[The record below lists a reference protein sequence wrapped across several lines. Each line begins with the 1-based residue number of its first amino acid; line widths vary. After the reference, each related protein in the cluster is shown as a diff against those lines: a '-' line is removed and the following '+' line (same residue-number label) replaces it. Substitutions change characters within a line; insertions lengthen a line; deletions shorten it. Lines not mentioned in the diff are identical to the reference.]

1 MWEHLDYNQHSIHA
15 LYNDTKHCNVGQHP
29 FNITLH
35 HSIIQCYIAGASS
48 SWNVSWGG
56 TRFSCTTADAPH
68 CHRSRGYSQQ
78 KIIHDLYSCSMMS
91 ELHIF
96 RVMSGSVTMLLS
108 SRIQTA
114 LHRSV
119 SRFPMKLPGTQIFRK
134 CSSLHFQKINRCL
147 NEFQEVATLESLA
160 DKSIQRRWLP
170 ETSTPSSTST
180 LSSNVTEVGS
190 TYSPPP
196 PPHPPPPLTA
206 ACPLMGTSISKL
218 RRGSLI
224 KAAHP

>member
-1 MWEHLDYNQHSIHA
+1 MFPGGNSLLLHYSRRAA
-15 LYNDTKHCNVGQHP
+15 LPSEPRIFSAEDN
-29 FNITLH
+29 
-35 HSIIQCYIAGASS
+35 
-48 SWNVSWGG
+48 
-56 TRFSCTTADAPH
+56 TRFVQLFNDVGTAHFPCHVGLSYNALVFQNPDSSAP
-68 CHRSRGYSQQ
+68 
-78 KIIHDLYSCSMMS
+78 
-91 ELHIF
+91 
-96 RVMSGSVTMLLS
+96 
-108 SRIQTA
+108 IQ
-114 LHRSV
+114 V
-119 SRFPMKLPGTQIFRK
+119 PRFPMKLPGIQIFRK
-134 CSSLHFQKINRCL
+134 CSSLHFLKIKRCL
-147 NEFQEVATLESLA
+147 SEFQEVATLESLA

>member
-1 MWEHLDYNQHSIHA
+1 
-15 LYNDTKHCNVGQHP
+15 
-29 FNITLH
+29 
-35 HSIIQCYIAGASS
+35 
-48 SWNVSWGG
+48 
-56 TRFSCTTADAPH
+56 
-68 CHRSRGYSQQ
+68 
-78 KIIHDLYSCSMMS
+78 
-91 ELHIF
+91 
-96 RVMSGSVTMLLS
+96 MLLS

-190 TYSPPP
+190 TSTSSTSSTYRSLSINGNLHLKTQTGV
-196 PPHPPPPLTA
+196 PHKSSTPVNVKPTKNGA
-206 ACPLMGTSISKL
+206 SFTIDHTIISMVEQSKL
-218 RRGSLI
+218 
-224 KAAHP
+224 

>member
-1 MWEHLDYNQHSIHA
+1 MLHCGSILLLECFLGGNSLLLHYSRRAALPSEPRIFSAEYN
-15 LYNDTKHCNVGQHP
+15 
-29 FNITLH
+29 
-35 HSIIQCYIAGASS
+35 
-48 SWNVSWGG
+48 
-56 TRFSCTTADAPH
+56 TRFVQNCSSAMYSCTVVH
-68 CHRSRGYSQQ
+68 
-78 KIIHDLYSCSMMS
+78 LMS

-147 NEFQEVATLESLA
+147 KEFQEVATLESLA
-160 DKSIQRRWLP
+160 DKGIQRRWLS